1 MYYNLEPKYHNA
13 IILTRASKA
22 DVSFHDVP
30 HYVADEMEKI
40 LKGYNDAT
48 IRQDVLATD
57 RGDVFSIFT
66 VTFTSGGEI
75 KLFLQDMQL
84 PEGYKLVKDED
95 EDEKVE
101 ETSDEIN
108 S

>member
-1 MYYNLEPKYHNA
+1 MHYNLEPKYHNA
-13 IILTRASKA
+13 IMLARASEV

-30 HYVADEMEKI
+30 HYAADEIEKI

-48 IRQDVLATD
+48 VRRDVLATD
-57 RGDVFSIFT
+57 HGCVFRIFT

-75 KLFLQDMQL
+75 KLFLQDTQL

-95 EDEKVE
+95 EEVE